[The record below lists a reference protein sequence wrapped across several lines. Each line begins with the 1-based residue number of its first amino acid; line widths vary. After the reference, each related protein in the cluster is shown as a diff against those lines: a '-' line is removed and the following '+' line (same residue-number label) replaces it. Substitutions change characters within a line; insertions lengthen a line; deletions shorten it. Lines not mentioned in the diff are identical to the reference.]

1 MTKPRCQTSRPRRPS
16 RKMTSRGEMVVTL
29 FDRVASAGM
38 CHGYEKPRS
47 TALNCNNAS
56 AVSTSLIQH
65 ASLSPHSLSLSLT
78 HTHTLVAQRW
88 ILWKLVRRETRR
100 AESTRREADERGE
113 QQRRNSGT
121 GSYLMLLRRLCQRYY
136 TADSQGSEGASR
148 QQGGRSVAAANT
160 SQKRFF

>member
-65 ASLSPHSLSLSLT
+65 ASLSPNSLSLSHTQT
-78 HTHTLVAQRW
+78 HTRCTEMDSVKARTTRNT
-88 ILWKLVRRETRR
+88 KSGEYTKRGRREGRAAKEKQRNRFLFNASTSTMSTLLYRR
-100 AESTRREADERGE
+100 FPRE
-113 QQRRNSGT
+113 
-121 GSYLMLLRRLCQRYY
+121 
-136 TADSQGSEGASR
+136 
-148 QQGGRSVAAANT
+148 
-160 SQKRFF
+160 